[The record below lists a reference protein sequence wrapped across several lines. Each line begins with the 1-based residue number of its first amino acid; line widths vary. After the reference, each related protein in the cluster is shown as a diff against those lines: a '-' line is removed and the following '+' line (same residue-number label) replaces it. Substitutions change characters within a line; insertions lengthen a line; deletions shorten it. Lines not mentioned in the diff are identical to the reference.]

1 MADSPLEHLTSVAAP
16 IQPNERPL
24 LIVLVGPTAVG
35 KTRWAI
41 EIARAL
47 NTEIVNADSRQIY
60 RRMPIGTATPTAE
73 ERAEITHH
81 FVDFVEPDSAYSAGQ
96 FEKEASAWLDHWFQH
111 QRTAVLAGGSGLY
124 VKALIEGLD
133 DIPTDPSVRS
143 QLNERFE
150 LYGLGPLVDE
160 LAQRDPVHLEKMDA
174 QNPQRVIRALEVC
187 IISGRPFSS
196 FHNQVP
202 QERPYDI
209 WIGGLQMDR
218 ESLHSRINLRVENM
232 IKAGLEEEVRALQHL
247 RDTNALRTVG
257 FREWPPYFNNECSLS
272 AVQDEIQMRTRQ
284 FAKRQMTWFQKT
296 NGIQWFDASDG
307 ENIAEALRVECG
319 KRRWHF
325 AQPLVHSGSQ

>member
-111 QRTAVLAGGSGLY
+111 HRTAVLAGGSGLY

-160 LAQRDPVHLEKMDA
+160 LASVTPFIWRRWMRK
-174 QNPQRVIRALEVC
+174 IRSASSEHWKCAL
-187 IISGRPFSS
+187 F
-196 FHNQVP
+196 Q
-202 QERPYDI
+202 
-209 WIGGLQMDR
+209 
-218 ESLHSRINLRVENM
+218 
-232 IKAGLEEEVRALQHL
+232 AGLSQVFTTKTL
-247 RDTNALRTVG
+247 RSDPTTSGLGGFKWTV
-257 FREWPPYFNNECSLS
+257 NLC
-272 AVQDEIQMRTRQ
+272 TH
-284 FAKRQMTWFQKT
+284 
-296 NGIQWFDASDG
+296 AST
-307 ENIAEALRVECG
+307 CG
-319 KRRWHF
+319 
-325 AQPLVHSGSQ
+325 